1 MEEQKRKEIERK
13 REIENPNSQSPMI
26 KYTIKYIYFEYII

>member
-1 MEEQKRKEIERK
+1 MEEQKSKEIERK
-13 REIENPNSQSPMI
+13 REIENPNSQFQMI